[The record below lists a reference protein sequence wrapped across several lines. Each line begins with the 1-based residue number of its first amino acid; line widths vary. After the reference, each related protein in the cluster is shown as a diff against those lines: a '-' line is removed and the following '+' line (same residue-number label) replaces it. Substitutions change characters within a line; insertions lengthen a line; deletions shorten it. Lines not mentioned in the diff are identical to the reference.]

1 MLSDEGTYV
10 GIFRGTRHIRDR
22 GESEL
27 MGGLAGRSFEVS
39 PRP

>member
-10 GIFRGTRHIRDR
+10 GIFRGTRHIRER
-22 GESEL
+22 GGSGL
-27 MGGLAGRSFEVS
+27 RGGLAGRSSEVA